1 MGSPVQVFADNLK
14 LIRKARKL
22 TQTQLADKVG
32 LTKQSIINYEKGLT
46 FPTGN
51 RMQNLLEALGITA
64 EQLLGKELLQSDA
77 ERQMIN
83 LCLAKARYFAD
94 YQFCSEEGSEEDVR
108 EFLLQHLSGFNRRD
122 LSIAI
127 AAVYERR
134 ISEAQ
139 QRFIEEATDSYS
151 PERQCEG
158 MSIDLPVALMERVQ
172 EGEDSEE

>member
-1 MGSPVQVFADNLK
+1 MGSPVQVFADNLR

-51 RMQNLLEALGITA
+51 RMQNLLETLGITA

-77 ERQMIN
+77 ERQMIR

-94 YQFCSEEGSEEDVR
+94 YQFCSEEGSEADIR
-108 EFLLQHLSGFNRRD
+108 EFLLQHLSSFNRRD

-139 QRFIEEATDSYS
+139 QRFIDEATDSYS
-151 PERQCEG
+151 PERQYEG
-158 MSIDLPVALMERVQ
+158 MSIDLPVALIKRAQ
-172 EGEDSEE
+172 EENGV